1 MHKERQMNTRMT
13 KRYPSNGIG
22 QFEDVEPF
30 LQQAKSLL
38 EYLFFKQKKN
48 IYNRYIIPGIKKNI
62 YLVYSKLKKYI

>member
-38 EYLFFKQKKN
+38 EYLFFKQKK
-48 IYNRYIIPGIKKNI
+48 IYITGIL
-62 YLVYSKLKKYI
+62 YLVLKKIYTWYIVN